1 MSQYPECKHGHGD
14 PNSECQQ
21 CNADD
26 RIVELEAKLK
36 AIQEELNEYK
46 HEGTTHYITGH
57 YTRVGEYC

>member
-26 RIVELEAKLK
+26 RIAELEATIK
-36 AIQEELNEYK
+36 ALQKEINEWE
-46 HEGTTHYITGH
+46 HGSNFHYV
-57 YTRVGEYC
+57 RDGECC

>member
-36 AIQEELNEYK
+36 ALQEELNEWEQGGKFY
-46 HEGTTHYITGH
+46 
-57 YTRVGEYC
+57 YTRDGEYS